1 MVSSCFPL
9 FIHFDIRNL
18 LLSFFLFRVIE
29 KIQCLRITIVAFSRP
44 LKHFTLISLGE
55 VKFYVVFLLVNN
67 FNGDVVVSTGL
78 PGTSGQIT
86 MKRGDTVAVSE
97 QPNNDNPISVTAV
110 DTATSGEVNINGQSS
125 VSITPAMVF
134 GVTFQVLFIYRED
147 PSKYFFVVIEFKLN
161 CEIVI
166 YFAVKIDLFKFTGKR
181 KPMMYTT
188 V

>member
-1 MVSSCFPL
+1 MC
-9 FIHFDIRNL
+9 R
-18 LLSFFLFRVIE
+18 
-29 KIQCLRITIVAFSRP
+29 TAIVAFYFRFVEIFYY
-44 LKHFTLISLGE
+44 LFLGE

-125 VSITPAMVF
+125 VSITPAKVF
-134 GVTFQVLFIYRED
+134 GSTFQVLFIYRED
-147 PSKYFFVVIEFKLN
+147 PSKY
-161 CEIVI
+161 IVFI
-166 YFAVKIDLFKFTGKR
+166 
-181 KPMMYTT
+181 
-188 V
+188 